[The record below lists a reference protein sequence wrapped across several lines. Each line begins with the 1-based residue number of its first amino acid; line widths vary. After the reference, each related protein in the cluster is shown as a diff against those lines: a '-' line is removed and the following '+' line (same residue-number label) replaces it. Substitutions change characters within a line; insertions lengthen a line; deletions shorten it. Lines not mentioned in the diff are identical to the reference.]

1 MITVWYDKNKKNLKD
16 SHMFNLLDLTQEEK
30 DFLKDKG
37 MKFKLESYSQK
48 GRYKFWSGR
57 QVKHSDIQMIKTY
70 YIRLYDKDNNKLFS
84 VNIDRYLVAKS
95 NLKSLMAN
103 HEQ

>member
-1 MITVWYDKNKKNLKD
+1 
-16 SHMFNLLDLTQEEK
+16 MFNLLNLTQKEN
-30 DFLKDKG
+30 DFLTSKG

-70 YIRLYDKDNNKLFS
+70 YIRLYDKDNNKIFS
-84 VNIDRYLVAKS
+84 VNIDSHMVAKEK
-95 NLKSLMAN
+95 LKDLIMKK
-103 HEQ
+103 